1 MRKEGRGKRV
11 AEEIRKKIADLLV
24 KGVKDPR
31 IGFVSVMEVR
41 MSPDLRYAN
50 VYVSLYGSESER
62 KGSLVGLQ
70 QSAGWMRREI
80 GRRLRIRF
88 MPEIRFLEDTTLD
101 RAFRLEEVFKEIHSE
116 QQLREDSS
124 AGEQ

>member
-31 IGFVSVMEVR
+31 IGFVSIMEVR

-50 VYVSLYGSESER
+50 VYVSLYGSASER